1 MVLVWLVTLTY
12 FVDSRHRVEK
22 DNMTKT
28 LATVT
33 IELRDDGNV
42 TVSGPLNNPPAM
54 MDILGK
60 ALLATAQHSHA
71 AQSPI
76 IQPSPKLAIAR

>member
-1 MVLVWLVTLTY
+1 M
-12 FVDSRHRVEK
+12 K
-22 DNMTKT
+22 I

-60 ALLATAQHSHA
+60 ALLATAQHSHQ